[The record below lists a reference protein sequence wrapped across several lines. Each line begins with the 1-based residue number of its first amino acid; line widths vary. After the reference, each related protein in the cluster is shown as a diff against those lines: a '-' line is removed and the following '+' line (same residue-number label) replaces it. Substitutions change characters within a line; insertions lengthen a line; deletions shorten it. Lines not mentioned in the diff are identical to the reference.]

1 MNTQKMEVVSAF
13 TEALHEADI
22 AGVAAAIKCTP
33 QIIVVEGYEND
44 PFPIC
49 GFAWVNFKPATTR
62 FVRFL
67 KKEGLVRKAYEGG
80 ASMWVSKFGQ
90 SYDKKLAY
98 AHAYAASIQKTIVLS
113 GLEPTL
119 NVYGTGRLD

>member
-1 MNTQKMEVVSAF
+1 MNTQKMEVLSAF
-13 TEALHEADI
+13 TQALHEADI
-22 AGVAAAIKCTP
+22 AGVAAASKCDI
-33 QIIVVEGYEND
+33 QMIEIVGHSYK
-44 PFPIC
+44 PFAIC
-49 GFAWVNFKPATTR
+49 GFAWVTFKPATTR